1 MKLLRRIDWFL
12 WILGLLLAVRCGAD
26 PLDTWI
32 QRSPLPTAADLHS
45 VIHANGLYLAAGDSG
60 TTITS
65 LDGISWTAHL
75 VDPAFPSSPEITG
88 LAYGNGQF
96 LAVGIH

>member
-1 MKLLRRIDWFL
+1 MKPLHRIDWYL
-12 WILGLLLAVRCGAD
+12 WILGLLIAVRCQAD

-32 QRSPLPTAADLHS
+32 QRSPLPTAVDLTS
-45 VIHANGLYLAAGDSG
+45 VIHANGLYLAAGRSG

-75 VDPAFPSSPEITG
+75 VDPTSPLSPEITG

-96 LAVGIH
+96 MAVG